1 MRLELAR
8 GQTLQLSEDETRG
21 LYDALWERV
30 RQRGA
35 ASAAIKLRTA
45 LTWPGET
52 ETTVA
57 FDLNETAA
65 VISVREGA
73 D

>member
-1 MRLELAR
+1 MRLELAG
-8 GQTLQLSEDETRG
+8 GQTLQLSEDETRS
-21 LYDALWERV
+21 LYEALRERA

-35 ASAAIKLRTA
+35 VSAATKLRTA
-45 LTWPGET
+45 LTWPGEA

-65 VISVREGA
+65 VISVCEGA